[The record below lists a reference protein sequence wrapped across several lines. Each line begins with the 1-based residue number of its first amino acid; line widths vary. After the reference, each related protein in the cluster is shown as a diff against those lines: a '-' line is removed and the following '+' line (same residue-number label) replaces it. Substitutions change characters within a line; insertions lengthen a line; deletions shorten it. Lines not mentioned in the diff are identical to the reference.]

1 MPIVLANQKTS
12 SVKLKCFLDSTQ
24 RPAGR
29 DHREEMKQPNHD
41 VANASLCQKLA
52 NKDEEYQSLFIQNL
66 YMYSVEKTIV
76 GISQYAYFSDEF
88 K

>member
-41 VANASLCQKLA
+41 VANASLRQKLA
-52 NKDEEYQSLFIQNL
+52 NKDEEYQSLQDQNSIL
-66 YMYSVEKTIV
+66 EKTN
-76 GISQYAYFSDEF
+76 DEAVS
-88 K
+88 KLQDVQRRLRY